1 MREKRP
7 ISIGDAQVTLGEQA
21 LIVKGKKGELNINLL
36 KKFVDVQI
44 QGDMIKVKP
53 VDLSTDA
60 TKLTGTLHANL
71 ANAIKGVNQGFEKKL
86 ILVGVGYRASVQG
99 KKINLIL
106 GFSEPRNYE
115 IPDGITI
122 TTPTPT
128 EIVVQGYNKQLVGQV
143 ASDIRKYRPP
153 EAYKGKGVRYAD
165 ERIKLKETKKK

>member
-1 MREKRP
+1 MREKRSIP
-7 ISIGDAQVTLGEQA
+7 IGDAQVTLGEKT
-21 LIVKGKKGELNINLL
+21 LTVKGKKGELNISLL
-36 KKFVDVQI
+36 TKLVDVQL
-44 QGDMIKVKP
+44 QDNMIKVKP
-53 VDLSTDA
+53 LGLSTDA
-60 TKLTGTLHANL
+60 AKLTGTLHANL
-71 ANAIKGVNQGFEKKL
+71 TNAITGVNQGFEKKL
-86 ILVGVGYRASVQG
+86 TLVGVGYRANVQG

-128 EIVVQGYNKQLVGQV
+128 EIVVQGFDKQLVGQV

-153 EAYKGKGVRYAD
+153 ESYKGKGVRYAD

>member
-21 LIVKGKKGELNINLL
+21 LIIKGKKGELNINLL

-53 VDLSTDA
+53 VGLSTDA

-71 ANAIKGVNQGFEKKL
+71 TNAIKGVNQGFEKKL

-153 EAYKGKGVRYAD
+153 ESYKGKGVRYAD